1 MSLGSL
7 LERINPWRNR
17 RLETYILRQCLIT
30 LGGTLAIISSVI
42 FLIDYVEVSKNLGQ
56 KADLTSIHIIGL
68 LLLKSPNVILILLP
82 FVFLFGTLGAFV
94 SLNRRSE
101 LVAMRAAGVSAWRFV
116 LPASGMAFLIGILTI
131 SVLNPVASLL
141 GDRYDQVQAT
151 IEGKN
156 VVANGDGGIIY
167 LRQGEGNK
175 QTVIRAKIGQS
186 GNELTNATFW
196 TYVLDSK
203 GTPQFESRIDAQQA
217 ILKPGT
223 WQLKGARE
231 AFVGEPVREHAT
243 LSLESSLN
251 PHNAFHK
258 RASPQSTPFWKLPLL
273 IRQIESS
280 GFTAAPYILR
290 LHQLLATPV
299 MFAAM
304 AGLGAVFSLRLMR
317 LGGMAR
323 LAVSGVGLGFAV
335 FFVNQLCGAM
345 GKAEVIPIFLAG
357 WATPVLA
364 LLSAMTLLVYTEDG

>member
-1 MSLGSL
+1 MSLGAI

-30 LGGTLAIISSVI
+30 IGGTLAIITSVI

-56 KADLTSIHIIGL
+56 RADLTSIHVIGL

-116 LPASGMAFLIGILTI
+116 LPAAGMAFLIGVLTI
-131 SVLNPVASLL
+131 TVLNPIASSL
-141 GDRYDQVQAT
+141 GERYDQIQNT
-151 IEGKN
+151 IEGKDI
-156 VVANGDGGIIY
+156 VANGEGGIIY
-167 LRQGEGNK
+167 LRQGEDNK
-175 QTVIRAKIGQS
+175 QTVIRAMVGQT
-186 GNELTNATFW
+186 GNQLTNATFW
-196 TYVLDSK
+196 TYVLDAN
-203 GTPQFESRIDAQQA
+203 GTPQFESRIDAGEA
-217 ILKPGT
+217 LLKPGT
-223 WQLKGARE
+223 WQLKNARE
-231 AFVGEPVREHAT
+231 AFVGEPVREYAA
-243 LSLESSLN
+243 LSIESTLN
-251 PHNAFHK
+251 PRNAFHK

-273 IRQIESS
+273 IRQIENS

-304 AGLGAVFSLRLMR
+304 AALGAVFSLRLMR

>member
-1 MSLGSL
+1 MSFGAL
-7 LERINPWRNR
+7 LDRINPWRNR
-17 RLETYILRQCLIT
+17 RLETYILRQCLVT
-30 LGGTLAIISSVI
+30 LGGTLAIIASVI

-56 KADLTSIHIIGL
+56 KADLTSIHVIGL
-68 LLLKSPNVILILLP
+68 LLLKSPNVILVLLP
-82 FVFLFGTLGAFV
+82 FVFLFGTLAAFV

-116 LPASGMAFLIGILTI
+116 LPASGMAFLMGLVTIIL
-131 SVLNPVASLL
+131 LNPVASAL
-141 GDRYDQVQAT
+141 GERYDQIQNS
-151 IEGKN
+151 IEGRDI
-156 VVANGDGGIIY
+156 VANGEGGIIY
-167 LRQGEGNK
+167 LRQGEDNK
-175 QTVIRAKIGQS
+175 QTVIRATVGQT
-186 GNELTNATFW
+186 GNQLHNATFW
-196 TYVLDSK
+196 TYVLDAR
-203 GTPQFESRIDAQQA
+203 GTPQFESRIDAA
-217 ILKPGT
+217 EALLKPGT
-223 WQLKGARE
+223 WQLKNARE
-231 AFVGEPVREHAT
+231 AFVGEPVREYAT
-243 LSLESSLN
+243 LSIESTLN
-251 PHNAFHK
+251 PRNAFQK
-258 RASPQSTPFWKLPLL
+258 RASPQTTPFWELPLL

-304 AGLGAVFSLRLMR
+304 AALGAVFSLRLMR